1 MAADVVCRSI
11 GDAVGLLLDDQAL
24 AATCTHRGC
33 TAPDLSGWR
42 WQVAA
47 GRRLREDRPVESI
60 LEAIGNTPLVRLSR
74 CAPPNGAE
82 LWLKLEYRNPT
93 GSMKDRMALAMIEG
107 AERDGLISPG
117 DTVVE
122 YTGGS
127 TGPALAL
134 VCRAKGYRALIVI
147 ADCFTEERFQLMRA
161 LGAKLDVVPSVEGR
175 PKVTAQDIHNM
186 VARAEE
192 LANEPGRYATDQF
205 NNPYIIP
212 GHRDGLGR
220 EIWEQTE
227 GRVTA
232 FCHGMGTA
240 SSLMGVSDAL
250 RPHGVFIQA
259 HEPAGSAAIRGGTP
273 GSFLIQGW
281 TGFVMP
287 HWYPEKVDHVEPIRD
302 DEALEMTRRLAS
314 EGGIFAGIST
324 GANVVGAHRLAERLG
339 PDAVIVTLAV
349 DTGFKYMSVSP
360 YADA

>member
-1 MAADVVCRSI
+1 MNRDV
-11 GDAVGLLLDDQAL
+11 D
-24 AATCTHRGC
+24 
-33 TAPDLSGWR
+33 
-42 WQVAA
+42 
-47 GRRLREDRPVESI
+47 SI
-60 LEAIGNTPLVRLSR
+60 LEAIGDTPLVRLRR

-134 VCRAKGYRALIVI
+134 VCAAKGYRALIAI

-161 LGAKLDVVPSVEGR
+161 LGAELDVIPSVKGR
-175 PKVTAQDIHNM
+175 PNVTSQDIDNM
-186 VARAEE
+186 VARAAE
-192 LANEPGRYATDQF
+192 LAARPGHYATDQF
-205 NNPYIIP
+205 QNPYIIP
-212 GHRDGLGR
+212 DHRDNLGR
-220 EIWEQTE
+220 EIWEQSE

-240 SSLMGVSDAL
+240 SSVLGVSEAL
-250 RPHGVFIQA
+250 RPRGVFIQA
-259 HEPAGSAAIRGGTP
+259 HEPASSAAIGGGERGP
-273 GSFLIQGW
+273 FLIQGW
-281 TGFVMP
+281 TGLVMP
-287 HWYPEKVDHVEPIRD
+287 HWDPDKVDHVEPVG
-302 DEALEMTRRLAS
+302 DEEAIQMTRRLAFE
-314 EGGIFAGIST
+314 EGVVAGISS

-349 DTGFKYMSVSP
+349 DTGFKYLSVSP
-360 YADA
+360 YADT

>member
-1 MAADVVCRSI
+1 MSAA
-11 GDAVGLLLDDQAL
+11 L
-24 AATCTHRGC
+24 
-33 TAPDLSGWR
+33 
-42 WQVAA
+42 
-47 GRRLREDRPVESI
+47 ESI
-60 LEAIGNTPLVRLSR
+60 LEAIGNTPLVRIRR

-107 AERDGLISPG
+107 AERDGLISAG

-161 LGAKLDVVPSVEGR
+161 LGAELDIVPSVEGR
-175 PKVTAQDIHNM
+175 PKVTSRDIDNM
-186 VARAEE
+186 VQRAAE
-192 LANEPGRYATDQF
+192 LASAPGRYATDQF
-205 NNPYIIP
+205 DNPYIIP
-212 GHRDGLGR
+212 DHRDRLGR
-220 EIWEQTE
+220 EIWEQSA

-240 SSLMGVSDAL
+240 SSVMGVSEAL
-250 RPHGVFIQA
+250 KPRDVFIQA
-259 HEPAGSAAIRGGTP
+259 HEPAGSAAISGGERGP
-273 GSFLIQGW
+273 FLVQGW
-281 TGFVMP
+281 TGLVMP
-287 HWYPEKVDHVEPIRD
+287 HWHAGKVDHVEPIGD
-302 DEALEMTRRLAS
+302 GEALEMTLRLS
-314 EGGIFAGIST
+314 REEGIFAGIST

-339 PDAVIVTLAV
+339 PDSVIVTLAV

-360 YADA
+360 FADL

>member
-1 MAADVVCRSI
+1 MR
-11 GDAVGLLLDDQAL
+11 DD
-24 AATCTHRGC
+24 
-33 TAPDLSGWR
+33 GWMN
-42 WQVAA
+42 
-47 GRRLREDRPVESI
+47 SI
-60 LEAIGNTPLVRLSR
+60 LEAIGNTPLVQMHR

-93 GSMKDRMALAMIEG
+93 GSMKDRMARAMVEG

-117 DTVVE
+117 DVVVE

-147 ADCFTEERFQLMRA
+147 ADCFTEERLQLMRA
-161 LGAKLDVVPSVEGR
+161 LGAELDVIASVEGP
-175 PKVTAQDIHNM
+175 PKVTAKDIDNM
-186 VARAEE
+186 VARTAE
-192 LANEPGRYATDQF
+192 LAAQPGHYATDQF

-212 GHRDGLGR
+212 DHRDKLGR
-220 EIWEQTE
+220 EIWEQTD

-232 FCHGMGTA
+232 FCQGMGTA

-250 RPHGVFIQA
+250 KPHGVFIQA
-259 HEPAGSAAIRGGTP
+259 HEPAGSAAISGGER

-281 TGFVMP
+281 TGGVMP
-287 HWYPEKVDHVEPIRD
+287 HWDPQKVDALEAIGD
-302 DEALEMTRRLAS
+302 EEALEMTRRIAQ
-314 EGGIFAGIST
+314 EEGIFAGIST

-339 PDAVIVTLAV
+339 PDTVIVTLAV
-349 DTGFKYMSVSP
+349 DTGFKYMSVAP